1 MRQINPRHRFEAL
14 RNQTK
19 TPETGAERSLY
30 VLLHGVESLNKAVP
44 YKPWEKGCEIN
55 SSILYPLEVFKQ
67 ESIRSVLEAFLI
79 SGGDATEIGRA
90 LSMPPDEV
98 SAYQELFFDT
108 SVFRTDLELIVF
120 MQQVPEDNPYKNLYR
135 IGFHQ
140 GLGAL
145 QWHFCRNKPTPLPEE
160 IIKTLMTDTYY
171 RALEHR
177 GLPITG
183 KVAKEALKLARVSM
197 DCAKT
202 LINGGPSLSEED
214 ANSLKVQF
222 EQVRKNRT
230 IADLGDT
237 EILH

>member
-1 MRQINPRHRFEAL
+1 
-14 RNQTK
+14 
-19 TPETGAERSLY
+19 
-30 VLLHGVESLNKAVP
+30 
-44 YKPWEKGCEIN
+44 
-55 SSILYPLEVFKQ
+55 
-67 ESIRSVLEAFLI
+67 
-79 SGGDATEIGRA
+79 
-90 LSMPPDEV
+90 
-98 SAYQELFFDT
+98 
-108 SVFRTDLELIVF
+108 
-120 MQQVPEDNPYKNLYR
+120 MQQIERLEE
-135 IGFHQ
+135 
-140 GLGAL
+140 
-145 QWHFCRNKPTPLPEE
+145 PTDFQPPQPRKLKRAQPSQPLPEE